1 MRRCTF
7 STARFLTVVGTC
19 LACGCRTVESF
30 RRQAD
35 ATAAKA
41 IEQAQRKVVGRTEAV
56 EIESPED
63 TLRRRLLLDQGLPRS
78 GPASLGTHDLP
89 ANEYWDPSR
98 HLEGGRRP
106 PPPWA
111 SATGVFRPTL
121 FQALEVGARNSRD
134 FQAEKEQFF
143 RTALRLDLE
152 QVDFRTIFAGLF
164 SGRVDADL
172 GGAEAVNSA
181 TGSSNLSLSRL
192 LKNGSEFTARIGL
205 DLVRLLSQDRS
216 SSLGLY
222 TDASISIP
230 LLRGAGRRIA
240 LENLTQAE
248 RNVLYAVNRFERFKR
263 TFAVRIATEYLGVLR
278 RYQEVRNAA
287 ENYRRLI
294 AARRRARR
302 LADSGRLPEF
312 QYDQAIQNELTAR
325 TRWIRARQSAERSLD
340 SFKLLLG
347 LPPDARI
354 ELDPRELDRLQAV
367 AERIRRAT
375 PPEAMEEKVPPADAP
390 VTLREPTRKGA
401 GPFEMTPGE
410 AVRLALDSRLDLRTA
425 KARVRDAERK
435 IYVATD
441 ALRPELTLFGSARA
455 GSHRSLSQADSPN
468 TGIDPTRGAYAAL
481 IEFDPGF
488 ERTSERVAYREAL
501 IQLESAVRNVQG
513 LEDQIKL
520 EVRNDLRAL
529 LEARETLQI
538 QLQAVDL
545 ARKRVR
551 STDLFLQAGRASV
564 RDVLESQEALLSAQ
578 NAATAAL
585 VDYRIAELD
594 LQRDAGVL
602 EVNSAGLWREY
613 NPAGKQGRR
622 PATKDK

>member
-1 MRRCTF
+1 M
-7 STARFLTVVGTC
+7 
-19 LACGCRTVESF
+19 
-30 RRQAD
+30 
-35 ATAAKA
+35 
-41 IEQAQRKVVGRTEAV
+41 GRTEPV

-63 TLRRRLLLDQGLPRS
+63 TLRRRLLLNQRLPRS
-78 GPASLGTHDLP
+78 GPASLGIHDLP
-89 ANEYWDPSR
+89 ANEYWVPAR

-111 SATGVFRPTL
+111 SAAGVFRPTL
-121 FQALEVGARNSRD
+121 LQALQIGARNSRD

-152 QVDFRTIFAGLF
+152 RVDFRTIFAGLF
-164 SGRVDADL
+164 SGKVAADL
-172 GGAEAVNSA
+172 SGDEAVNST
-181 TGSSNLSLSRL
+181 TGSSEVSFSRL
-192 LKNGSEFTARIGL
+192 LKNGCEFTARIGL

-216 SSLGLY
+216 SSMGLY
-222 TDASISIP
+222 TDASISVP

-240 LENLTQAE
+240 AENLTQAE

-278 RYQEVRNAA
+278 RSQEVRNAA

-312 QYDQAIQNELTAR
+312 QYDQAIQNELSAR

-340 SFKLLLG
+340 SFKLLIG

-354 ELDPRELDRLQAV
+354 ELDPGELDRLQVV
-367 AERIRRAT
+367 AERVRRAT
-375 PPEAMEEKVPPADAP
+375 PPGAMEKKVPPADAP
-390 VTLREPTRKGA
+390 VILREPTREGA
-401 GPFEMTPGE
+401 GPLEMTPE
-410 AVRLALDSRLDLRTA
+410 KAVRLALDTRLDLKTA
-425 KARVRDAERK
+425 KAKVRDAERK
-435 IYVATD
+435 LYVATD
-441 ALRPELTLFGSARA
+441 ALRPELTLFGSAQA
-455 GSHRSLSQADSPN
+455 GSRRSRSQSDSPD
-468 TGIDPTRGAYAAL
+468 TGIDPTHGNYAAL
-481 IEFDPGF
+481 LELDPGF
-488 ERTSERVAYREAL
+488 ERTAERIGYRESL
-501 IQLESAVRNVQG
+501 IQIESAVRDVQG

-520 EVRNDLRAL
+520 DVRNDLRAL
-529 LEARETLQI
+529 LQARETLQI

-594 LQRDAGVL
+594 LQRDIGVL
-602 EVNSAGLWREY
+602 EVDGEGLWREY
-613 NPAGKQGRR
+613 TPAGK
-622 PATKDK
+622 